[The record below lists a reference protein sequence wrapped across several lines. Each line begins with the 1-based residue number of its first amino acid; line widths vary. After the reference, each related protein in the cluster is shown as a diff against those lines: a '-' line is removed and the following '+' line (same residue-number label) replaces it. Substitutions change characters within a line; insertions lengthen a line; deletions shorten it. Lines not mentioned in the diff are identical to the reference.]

1 MEGLLFSK
9 EKDVPFV
16 ISTINKQHSHVDG
29 CWSSFNWV
37 VGFMIQVVQLLLI
50 RWNSVQS
57 MCIWIVIT
65 KEQYKQASKGN
76 IIHIPFTEN
85 TCLAF
90 IPKYSF
96 QFVFVFY
103 QHYDFTNENNV
114 QKNAVEGT
122 SDSVKMLAVGVPTC
136 EGPRMWIISMLY
148 PMHPRVQAVDD
159 SYSFLCQTK

>member
-1 MEGLLFSK
+1 MSASLYADLVFPLNFSHTVPNTSDQLFHQERKFGKWRYFWRMMKGLLFSK

-16 ISTINKQHSHVDG
+16 IYTINKQHSHVDG

-90 IPKYSF
+90 IPL
-96 QFVFVFY
+96 VFLPICFCILSALWL
-103 QHYDFTNENNV
+103 H
-114 QKNAVEGT
+114 
-122 SDSVKMLAVGVPTC
+122 
-136 EGPRMWIISMLY
+136 
-148 PMHPRVQAVDD
+148 
-159 SYSFLCQTK
+159 